1 MLQPESLLLSDPS
14 KFPNLK
20 SEFRN
25 HMVLYLIPTPI
36 AENTLHTI
44 PPYAQDIARGLEIF
58 IAERAKT
65 ARHFIKSLNPP
76 RPIQE
81 MTFVELP
88 DNEHAGEAE
97 KAFLDAVK
105 AGKDVGLLS
114 EAGCPGVAD
123 PGAAIVAR
131 AHREGVKVVPLV
143 GPSSLLLALM
153 ASGMNGQRFAF
164 HGYLSPKRPEL
175 ARDLRRLES
184 LARQHDQTQIFI
196 ETPYRSQMVLEVAL
210 DNLAADTRFGV
221 AQDLTG
227 AGELVRALPVKEW
240 KKMKELVLEKS
251 PGVFLV
257 YCGK

>member
-1 MLQPESLLLSDPS
+1 MT
-14 KFPNLK
+14 
-20 SEFRN
+20 
-25 HMVLYLIPTPI
+25 LYLIPTPI
-36 AENTLHTI
+36 AENALHTI

-58 IAERAKT
+58 IVERAKT

-81 MTFVELP
+81 MIFTELP
-88 DNEHAGEAE
+88 ENQNFDEA
-97 KAFLDAVK
+97 KTTFLEAIK
-105 AGKDVGLLS
+105 MGKDVGLLS

-123 PGAAIVAR
+123 PGAVIVAL
-131 AHREGVKVVPLV
+131 AHEKGIKVVPLV

-210 DNLAADTRFGV
+210 ENLAADTLFGV

-227 AGELVRALPVKEW
+227 AGEFVKTLPVRDW
-240 KKMKELVLEKS
+240 KKLEKAALEKL

-257 YCGK
+257 YKK